1 MLEPRY
7 FRDYKH
13 SYIILRCGMA
23 QPDKSYQCKL
33 LTSDKIGEILRC
45 SLRHVN
51 GESYFYYEISS
62 KTTLENLYRGRQMS
76 FEQVRDL
83 LEQLYGIYC
92 KLGDYFMEE
101 TKLVLLPQFIYYD
114 LTYKKYIGLYYPD
127 YEEDRFGE
135 TLMNFLLEHADNQDE
150 RLTDCVYQMYERM
163 EEDSF
168 SLEEALW
175 ILNEEEEKGEQEK
188 PVAPFSIDTVP
199 EPDLGPEPEPFRSAY
214 PQDFSDNSLKED
226 GSALQK
232 KRECAA
238 TRRKKKSLRYPC
250 LAVFSVLGIAGIVC
264 IYGLYDLSEEE
275 ILTLLGCG
283 GVMGVCLL
291 VGLAGIMKGG
301 VKETRKKGAR
311 EDYGEMPEEERFAAA
326 EIVSLENVLSRD
338 MDMPKNMPLGRS
350 EREGFVEKIT
360 ETEEQQYGNTVFFDS
375 ARTAE
380 YKLYALDKKNK
391 RHIELTHFP
400 YTVGKMAGCVDCV
413 LMDDSISRMHARFE
427 KVGDTI
433 QLTDMNSTNGTY
445 RNGLRMQPQETVEI
459 EPGDEIRFGNLN
471 YCYR

>member
-13 SYIILRCGMA
+13 SYIILRCGLA

-33 LTSDKIGEILRC
+33 LISDKIGEILRC

-62 KTTLENLYRGRQMS
+62 KTTLDNLYHDRQMS

-101 TKLVLLPQFIYYD
+101 TKLVLLPQFIYHD
-114 LTYKKYIGLYYPD
+114 LTRKKYIGLYYPD

-135 TLMNFLLEHADNQDE
+135 ALMNFLLEHTDNQDE

-168 SLEEALW
+168 SLEDALW
-175 ILNEEEEKGEQEK
+175 ILGEAGKGKEGQEK
-188 PVAPFSIDTVP
+188 PVAPFPANAVSELQSEVFPPVYPSDF
-199 EPDLGPEPEPFRSAY
+199 PDRSFRADESV
-214 PQDFSDNSLKED
+214 
-226 GSALQK
+226 LQE

-238 TRRKKKSLRYPC
+238 AHRKKKSLRYPC

-291 VGLAGIMKGG
+291 IGLVGIMKGS
-301 VKETRKKGAR
+301 VKETKKKGTR
-311 EDYGEMPEEERFAAA
+311 EDYGEVPEEEDFSAA

-338 MDMPKNMPLGRS
+338 MDMPRNTPPGKS

-375 ARTAE
+375 AQTAE
-380 YKLYALDKKNK
+380 YKLYALDRKNK
-391 RHIELTHFP
+391 KHIELTRFP

-413 LMDDSISRMHARFE
+413 LTDDSISRIHARFE

>member
-33 LTSDKIGEILRC
+33 LISDKIGEILRC

-62 KTTLENLYRGRQMS
+62 KTTLENLYHDRQMS

-101 TKLVLLPQFIYYD
+101 MKLVLMPQFIYYD
-114 LTYKKYIGLYYPD
+114 LTRKKYIGLYYPD
-127 YEEDRFGE
+127 HEEDKPGE
-135 TLMNFLLEHADNQDE
+135 ALMDYLLEHADNQDE
-150 RLTDCVYQMYERM
+150 RLIDCVYRIYERM
-163 EEDSF
+163 EEGSF
-168 SLEEALW
+168 SLEDALW
-175 ILNEEEEKGEQEK
+175 ILGEAEAEKGAQDK
-188 PVAPFSIDTVP
+188 PVALFPTDTVS
-199 EPDLGPEPEPFRSAY
+199 ESESEPFRPAY
-214 PQDFSDNSLKED
+214 SQEFTEMSVKED
-226 GSALQK
+226 VSSFQE
-232 KRECAA
+232 KRERAF
-238 TRRKKKSLRYPC
+238 TRRKKKSLCYPC
-250 LAVFSVLGIAGIVC
+250 LAVFSALGIAGIAC

-283 GVMGVCLL
+283 GVMGICLL
-291 VGLAGIMKGG
+291 VGLAGIVKGSAKG
-301 VKETRKKGAR
+301 VRKKGAGK
-311 EDYGEMPEEERFAAA
+311 DFGEEPKEENFAME

-338 MDMPKNMPLGRS
+338 MDMPKNMISERS
-350 EREGFVEKIT
+350 EREGFRESIM
-360 ETEEQQYGNTVFFDS
+360 ETEEQQCGNTVFFDS
-375 ARTAE
+375 ARSAE

-391 RHIELTHFP
+391 KHIELTHFP

-413 LMDDSISRMHARFE
+413 LTDDSVSRIHARFE
-427 KVGDTI
+427 KVGDVI

>member
-13 SYIILRCGMA
+13 SYIILRCELA

-33 LTSDKIGEILRC
+33 LTSDKIGEILHC

-62 KTTLENLYRGRQMS
+62 KTTLENLYHDRQMS

-114 LTYKKYIGLYYPD
+114 LTRKKYMGLYYPD

-135 TLMNFLLEHADNQDE
+135 TLMNFLLDHADNQDE

-168 SLEEALW
+168 SLEDALW
-175 ILNEEEEKGEQEK
+175 ILGEAEEEKKEEDK
-188 PVAPFSIDTVP
+188 PAASFPTDTVS
-199 EPDLGPEPEPFRSAY
+199 EPEPFRSAY
-214 PQDFSDNSLKED
+214 SQDFPENSFIED
-226 GSALQK
+226 ESILQG
-232 KRECAA
+232 KRECVT

-250 LAVFSVLGIAGIVC
+250 LAVFSILGIAGIACV
-264 IYGLYDLSEEE
+264 YGFYELSEEE

-283 GVMGVCLL
+283 GVMGICLL
-291 VGLAGIMKGG
+291 VGLVGIVKGSAKEEREKSSRENFG
-301 VKETRKKGAR
+301 KET
-311 EDYGEMPEEERFAAA
+311 EEESFAAA

-338 MDMPKNMPLGRS
+338 MDMPKSMPPGRS
-350 EREGFVEKIT
+350 ERRGFGERAM
-360 ETEEQQYGNTVFFDS
+360 ETEQQ
-375 ARTAE
+375 
-380 YKLYALDKKNK
+380 
-391 RHIELTHFP
+391 
-400 YTVGKMAGCVDCV
+400 
-413 LMDDSISRMHARFE
+413 
-427 KVGDTI
+427 
-433 QLTDMNSTNGTY
+433 Q
-445 RNGLRMQPQETVEI
+445 
-459 EPGDEIRFGNLN
+459 
-471 YCYR
+471 

>member
-13 SYIILRCGMA
+13 SYIILRCELS

-33 LTSDKIGEILRC
+33 LTSDKVGEILRC

-62 KTTLENLYRGRQMS
+62 KTTLENLYHSRQMS

-83 LEQLYGIYC
+83 LEQLYEIYC

-114 LTYKKYIGLYYPD
+114 LARKKYIGLYYPD

-135 TLMNFLLEHADNQDE
+135 ALMNFLLEHTDNQDE
-150 RLTDCVYQMYERM
+150 RLIDCVYQMYERM

-168 SLEEALW
+168 SLEDALW
-175 ILNEEEEKGEQEK
+175 LLEEAKEKIGEAEK
-188 PVAPFSIDTVP
+188 LVAPFPVDAVS
-199 EPDLGPEPEPFRSAY
+199 EPKSEVLRPAY
-214 PQDFSDNSLKED
+214 PQDFSDKSFRDDESD
-226 GSALQK
+226 LQE
-232 KRECAA
+232 KRECAV
-238 TRRKKKSLRYPC
+238 TPRKKKSLCYPC
-250 LAVFSVLGIAGIVC
+250 LAVFSVLGIAGIAC

-291 VGLAGIMKGG
+291 VGLVGIVKGS
-301 VKETRKKGAR
+301 VKEARKKEAR
-311 EDYGEMPEEERFAAA
+311 KDYEEMAEEKRFATT

-338 MDMPKNMPLGRS
+338 MDMPKNMSLERS
-350 EREGFVEKIT
+350 EREEFAGRAI
-360 ETEEQQYGNTVFFDS
+360 ETEEQQCGNTVFFDG
-375 ARTAE
+375 ARTTE
-380 YKLYALDKKNK
+380 HKLYALDKKNK
-391 RHIELTHFP
+391 KHIELTRFP

-413 LMDDSISRMHARFE
+413 LTDDSISRIHARFE

>member
-13 SYIILRCGMA
+13 SYVILRCEMA

-33 LTSDKIGEILRC
+33 LTSDKIGEILSC

-62 KTTLENLYRGRQMS
+62 KTTLENLYHDRQMS
-76 FEQVRDL
+76 FEQVRNL

-101 TKLVLLPQFIYYD
+101 TKLVLLPQLIYYD
-114 LTYKKYIGLYYPD
+114 LTRKKYMGLYYPD

-150 RLTDCVYQMYERM
+150 KLIDCVYRMYERM

-168 SLEEALW
+168 SLEDALW
-175 ILNEEEEKGEQEK
+175 ILGEAETGKEGQEK
-188 PVAPFSIDTVP
+188 PVAPFFANVVS
-199 EPDLGPEPEPFRSAY
+199 EPKSEVLQSAY
-214 PQDFSDNSLKED
+214 PQDFPDESFEED
-226 GSALQK
+226 KLVLQE

-238 TRRKKKSLRYPC
+238 THRKKKSLCYPC
-250 LAVFSVLGIAGIVC
+250 LVVFSVLGVAGIVC

-275 ILTLLGCG
+275 VLTLLGCS
-283 GVMGVCLL
+283 GVMGVCFLIGL
-291 VGLAGIMKGG
+291 VGIMKASA
-301 VKETRKKGAR
+301 KEARKKGVR
-311 EDYGEMPEEERFAAA
+311 EHYEEMPEEERFAMA
-326 EIVSLENVLSRD
+326 EMVSLENVLSRD
-338 MDMPKNMPLGRS
+338 MDMQRNTPAGES
-350 EREGFVEKIT
+350 EREGFVKKIM
-360 ETEEQQYGNTVFFDS
+360 ETKEQQYGNTVFFDS
-375 ARTAE
+375 TRTAE

-391 RHIELTHFP
+391 KHIDLTRFP

-413 LMDDSISRMHARFE
+413 LTDDSISRIHARFE
-427 KVGDTI
+427 KVGNTI

>member
-13 SYIILRCGMA
+13 SYIILRCEMA

-33 LTSDKIGEILRC
+33 LTSDKIEEILRC

-62 KTTLENLYRGRQMS
+62 KTTLDNLYHDRQMS
-76 FEQVRDL
+76 FKQVRDL

-114 LTYKKYIGLYYPD
+114 LTRKKYIGLYYPD

-150 RLTDCVYQMYERM
+150 RLINCVYQMYERM

-168 SLEEALW
+168 SLEDALW
-175 ILNEEEEKGEQEK
+175 ILGETEDEKKEEDK
-188 PVAPFSIDTVP
+188 PVASFPADTGSVP
-199 EPDLGPEPEPFRSAY
+199 ETSRSAY
-214 PQDFSDNSLKED
+214 SQDFPENSFSEEE
-226 GSALQK
+226 SALRG
-232 KRECAA
+232 KRECVT
-238 TRRKKKSLRYPC
+238 TRRKKKSLCYPC
-250 LAVFSVLGIAGIVC
+250 LAIFSILGIAGIACV
-264 IYGLYDLSEEE
+264 YGFYELSEEE
-275 ILTLLGCG
+275 VLILLGCG
-283 GVMGVCLL
+283 GVMGICLL
-291 VGLAGIMKGG
+291 AGLAGIVKGST
-301 VKETRKKGAR
+301 KEVREKSAR
-311 EDYGEMPEEERFAAA
+311 EDFGKETEEESFAAA
-326 EIVSLENVLSRD
+326 EIVSLENILSRD
-338 MDMPKNMPLGRS
+338 MDMPQSMPPGRS
-350 EREGFVEKIT
+350 ERGGFGEKVM

-375 ARTAE
+375 VRTAE

-391 RHIELTHFP
+391 KHIELTHFP

-413 LMDDSISRMHARFE
+413 LADDSVSRIHARFE

>member
-7 FRDYKH
+7 FKDYKH
-13 SYIILRCGMA
+13 NYMILQCELA

-62 KTTLENLYRGRQMS
+62 KTTLENLYHGRQMS

-114 LTYKKYIGLYYPD
+114 LTRKKYIGLYYPGH
-127 YEEDRFGE
+127 EEDKPCE
-135 TLMNFLLEHADNQDE
+135 ALLDYLLEHVDSQDE

-168 SLEEALW
+168 SLEDALW
-175 ILNEEEEKGEQEK
+175 ILGEAEQETGEQEK
-188 PVAPFSIDTVP
+188 LVVPFSVDTVS
-199 EPDLGPEPEPFRSAY
+199 EPEPEPFCSAY
-214 PQDFSDNSLKED
+214 PQDVGENSFREN
-226 GSALQK
+226 GSALREKRKWAVTCRK
-232 KRECAA
+232 KR
-238 TRRKKKSLRYPC
+238 SLCYPC

-264 IYGLYDLSEEE
+264 IYGFYELSEEE

-283 GVMGVCLL
+283 GVMAICLL
-291 VGLAGIMKGG
+291 VSLVGIVKGS
-301 VKETRKKGAR
+301 VKEVKKKRAR
-311 EDYGEMPEEERFAAA
+311 ETFGEEPEEERFAAA

-338 MDMPKNMPLGRS
+338 MDMPKNAPLVKS
-350 EREGFVEKIT
+350 ERGGFAERRI
-360 ETEEQQYGNTVFFDS
+360 ETEEQQYGNTVFFDN

-413 LMDDSISRMHARFE
+413 LTDDSISRIHARFE

>member
-13 SYIILRCGMA
+13 SYIILRCELA

-62 KTTLENLYRGRQMS
+62 KTTLENLYHDRQMS

-101 TKLVLLPQFIYYD
+101 TKLVLLPRFIYYD
-114 LTYKKYIGLYYPD
+114 LTRKKYIGLYYPD
-127 YEEDRFGE
+127 HEEERFGE
-135 TLMNFLLEHADNQDE
+135 ELMNFLLDHTDNQDE
-150 RLTDCVYQMYERM
+150 RLINCVYEMYERM
-163 EEDSF
+163 EEGSF
-168 SLEEALW
+168 TLEDALW
-175 ILNEEEEKGEQEK
+175 LLGEAERGKGGQEK
-188 PVAPFSIDTVP
+188 PVTVFPTDTVSKA
-199 EPDLGPEPEPFRSAY
+199 ESFQSVY
-214 PQDFSDNSLKED
+214 PQEFSEISEMSVRED
-226 GSALQK
+226 APSFQEKGEKAF
-232 KRECAA
+232 
-238 TRRKKKSLRYPC
+238 TRRKKKSLCYPC
-250 LAVFSVLGIAGIVC
+250 LAVFSILGIAGIACV
-264 IYGLYDLSEEE
+264 YGFYELSEEE
-275 ILTLLGCG
+275 ILTLFGCG

-291 VGLAGIMKGG
+291 VGLAGIVKGG
-301 VKETRKKGAR
+301 VKEVRKKEAR
-311 EDYGEMPEEERFAAA
+311 DDYGEMTEEKSFATA

-338 MDMPKNMPLGRS
+338 MDMPKNMPLERS
-350 EREGFVEKIT
+350 ERGGFEGRVI
-360 ETEEQQYGNTVFFDS
+360 ETEEQQCGNTVFFDG

-380 YKLYALDKKNK
+380 YKLYALDKRNK
-391 RHIELTHFP
+391 KHIELTRFP

-413 LMDDSISRMHARFE
+413 LTDDSISRIHARFE

>member
-13 SYIILRCGMA
+13 SYIILRCELA

-62 KTTLENLYRGRQMS
+62 KTTLDNLYHDRQMS

-101 TKLVLLPQFIYYD
+101 SKLVLLPQFIYYD
-114 LTYKKYIGLYYPD
+114 LTRKKYIGLYYPEH
-127 YEEDRFGE
+127 EEDKPCE
-135 TLMNFLLEHADNQDE
+135 ALMDFLLEHADSQDE
-150 RLTDCVYQMYERM
+150 RLTNCVYQMYERM
-163 EEDSF
+163 EEGSI
-168 SLEEALW
+168 SLKDALW
-175 ILNEEEEKGEQEK
+175 ILGEAEQETGGQEK
-188 PVAPFSIDTVP
+188 PVAPCLADAVS
-199 EPDLGPEPEPFRSAY
+199 EPKQEPVRPAY
-214 PQDFSDNSLKED
+214 PQDFFENSFRVD
-226 GSALQK
+226 VSGLQE
-232 KRECAA
+232 KRECA
-238 TRRKKKSLRYPC
+238 TMRKKKKSLCYPC
-250 LAVFSVLGIAGIVC
+250 LAVFSILGIAGIACV
-264 IYGLYDLSEEE
+264 YGFYELSEEE
-275 ILTLLGCG
+275 ILTLFGCG
-283 GVMGVCLL
+283 GVMGICLL
-291 VGLAGIMKGG
+291 VGLAGIVKGSA
-301 VKETRKKGAR
+301 KEVRKTGTR
-311 EDYGEMPEEERFAAA
+311 EDYREEPEEERFAAA
-326 EIVSLENVLSRD
+326 KIVSLENVLSRD
-338 MDMPKNMPLGRS
+338 MDMPKNMPSERS
-350 EREGFVEKIT
+350 ERGGFGERIM
-360 ETEEQQYGNTVFFDS
+360 EPEEQQCGNTVFFDS
-375 ARTAE
+375 VRTAE
-380 YKLYALDKKNK
+380 YKLYALDKRNK

-413 LMDDSISRMHARFE
+413 LTDDSVSRIHARFE

-433 QLTDMNSTNGTY
+433 QMTDMNSTNGTY

>member
-13 SYIILRCGMA
+13 SYIILRCELL

-33 LTSDKIGEILRC
+33 LTSDKIEEILRC

-62 KTTLENLYRGRQMS
+62 KTTLENLYHDRQMS
-76 FEQVRDL
+76 FEQVQDL
-83 LEQLYGIYC
+83 LQQLYGIYC

-114 LTYKKYIGLYYPD
+114 LTRKKYIGLYYPD
-127 YEEDRFGE
+127 HEEDKPCE
-135 TLMNFLLEHADNQDE
+135 ALMDYLLEHADNQDE

-163 EEDSF
+163 EDDSF
-168 SLEEALW
+168 SLEDALW
-175 ILNEEEEKGEQEK
+175 ILGEAEQEKGGKEK
-188 PVAPFSIDTVP
+188 PVAPFPAETVS
-199 EPDLGPEPEPFRSAY
+199 EPESESFRSAY
-214 PQDFSDNSLKED
+214 PQELSEMSGRED
-226 GSALQK
+226 IPSFQE
-232 KRECAA
+232 KREGTF
-238 TRRKKKSLRYPC
+238 TRRKKKSLCYPC
-250 LAVFSVLGIAGIVC
+250 LAVFSVLGIAGIAC

-283 GVMGVCLL
+283 GVMGICLL
-291 VGLAGIMKGG
+291 VGLVGIVKGS
-301 VKETRKKGAR
+301 VKEVRKKGVR
-311 EDYGEMPEEERFAAA
+311 EDFGEVLEEERLTTA
-326 EIVSLENVLSRD
+326 EIVSLENILSRD
-338 MDMPKNMPLGRS
+338 MDMPKNMSSGRTGGEKS
-350 EREGFVEKIT
+350 VERET
-360 ETEEQQYGNTVFFDS
+360 EIEEQQWGNTVFFDS
-375 ARTAE
+375 ARTVE

-391 RHIELTHFP
+391 RHIELTRFP

-413 LMDDSISRMHARFE
+413 LTDDSVSRIHARFE

-433 QLTDMNSTNGTY
+433 RLTDMNSTNGTY

>member
-7 FRDYKH
+7 FRDYRH
-13 SYIILRCGMA
+13 SYIILKCELM

-33 LTSDKIGEILRC
+33 LTSDKIEEILRC
-45 SLRHVN
+45 SLRYVN

-62 KTTLENLYRGRQMS
+62 KTTLENLYHDRQMS

-92 KLGDYFMEE
+92 RLGDYFMEE
-101 TKLVLLPQFIYYD
+101 SKLVLLPQFIYYD
-114 LTYKKYIGLYYPD
+114 LTRKKYIGLYYPD
-127 YEEDRFGE
+127 HEEDKPGE
-135 TLMNFLLEHADNQDE
+135 ALMDYLLEHTDNQDE

-163 EEDSF
+163 EEGGF
-168 SLEEALW
+168 SLEDALW
-175 ILNEEEEKGEQEK
+175 ILGEAEPEKAGQEK
-188 PVAPFSIDTVP
+188 SVAPFPANAVS
-199 EPDLGPEPEPFRSAY
+199 EPESEASRPVYS
-214 PQDFSDNSLKED
+214 QDPPDIFWGED
-226 GSALQK
+226 ESILQE

-238 TRRKKKSLRYPC
+238 TRRKKKSLCYPC
-250 LAVFSVLGIAGIVC
+250 LAVFSILGIAGIACV
-264 IYGLYDLSEEE
+264 YGLYDLSEEE

-283 GVMGVCLL
+283 GVMGICLL
-291 VGLAGIMKGG
+291 TGLVGIMRDRAKGIRQQRAQ
-301 VKETRKKGAR
+301 K
-311 EDYGEMPEEERFAAA
+311 DFGEKPEEERLVKA

-338 MDMPKNMPLGRS
+338 MDMPKNTPPGRT
-350 EREGFVEKIT
+350 ERERFGEREM
-360 ETEEQQYGNTVFFDS
+360 ETEDQQWGNTVFFDS
-375 ARTAE
+375 ARGAE
-380 YKLYALDKKNK
+380 SKLYALDKKNK

-413 LMDDSISRMHARFE
+413 LTDDSVSRIHARFE

-445 RNGLRMQPQETVEI
+445 RNGLRMEPQETVEI